1 MNYLS
6 IKKDELSVHFVFI
19 FILSLYYLIPYF
31 SVGQLITRPYDILD
45 SGVVYNHIIGK
56 IYKGDFESINFFL
69 GGEIKWYFLK
79 RILQPLILL
88 YAFFETE
95 VAFWLTDILVKLT
108 CYVCFYKLSKK
119 LKCSTFNSALLGCL
133 YASSIDAWTHF
144 GLGIATFPYL
154 IYLLLKNKNLNLK
167 HYLFLGFIGLN
178 TDLVG
183 DILITPM
190 LFIIFLIFSPNY
202 SKYNFK

>member
-6 IKKDELSVHFVFI
+6 IKKDESSVHFIFI

-56 IYKGDFESINFFL
+56 IYRGDIESINLFL

-95 VAFWLTDILVKLT
+95 VAYWLTDILIKVIY
-108 CYVCFYKLSKK
+108 YVSF
-119 LKCSTFNSALLGCL
+119 FNHRILL
-133 YASSIDAWTHF
+133 
-144 GLGIATFPYL
+144 
-154 IYLLLKNKNLNLK
+154 
-167 HYLFLGFIGLN
+167 
-178 TDLVG
+178 
-183 DILITPM
+183 
-190 LFIIFLIFSPNY
+190 
-202 SKYNFK
+202 